1 MILCA
6 CLTGYFWT
14 RAQLFHPWL
23 LLNIYFYTHIIK
35 SNLYETHIKV
45 ISHIDSY
52 WLNTMNGYLERI
64 YTPLAYMHTHLLADS
79 KNKAFKYKSSE
90 KNQTQ
95 KQNEREIE
103 TERMDGWMNRGRVS
117 RQKRSENTR
126 RNETNLL
133 IHPYYYDCFYFHFWL
148 LFPSL
153 FNAMHF
159 IYDCCK
165 YKHTRILLWQ

>member
-1 MILCA
+1 MKRILKWYPI
-6 CLTGYFWT
+6 LTRTGLTQWM
-14 RAQLFHPWL
+14 A
-23 LLNIYFYTHIIK
+23 
-35 SNLYETHIKV
+35 
-45 ISHIDSY
+45 ISS
-52 WLNTMNGYLERI
+52 E

-103 TERMDGWMNRGRVS
+103 TKRMDGWMNRGRVS

-133 IHPYYYDCFYFHFWL
+133 IHPYYYDCFYFHF
-148 LFPSL
+148 
-153 FNAMHF
+153 
-159 IYDCCK
+159 
-165 YKHTRILLWQ
+165 